1 MKKNEQ
7 ALASKRR
14 AIRVVKNIL
23 NSFPSDFEF
32 YVEAND
38 EKGARDMIKDQVL
51 PFIKEL
57 NLKLEDIDDFSAFY
71 LIFKYNLGQE
81 LLDCFNWEQ
90 EDKIIFTYLV
100 TKGDYL
106 YYMGDEAF
114 NGAERIRM
122 NKAIKDS
129 MTNDISYDNFLVKI
143 AERIEYLSLFG
154 DETKLGADETQE
166 ENF

>member
-7 ALASKRR
+7 VLASKRR

-32 YVEAND
+32 YVEVND

-90 EDKIIFTYLV
+90 EDKII
-100 TKGDYL
+100 
-106 YYMGDEAF
+106 
-114 NGAERIRM
+114 
-122 NKAIKDS
+122 
-129 MTNDISYDNFLVKI
+129 
-143 AERIEYLSLFG
+143 
-154 DETKLGADETQE
+154 
-166 ENF
+166 